1 MNINKLY
8 GLYCPITDELKYIGI
23 TKNNLKQ
30 RLSEHLRKPTNYLT
44 KKWFA
49 ELKKNELKP
58 IIRLIESFDTY
69 EELLQSEINEIKR
82 CRELNIGILNL
93 HDGGSLNP
101 MLGKT
106 HTEESRKKISLAQKG
121 RKMTDEQKEKHRERI
136 KELWSDKEWSEKL
149 RKKISENNK
158 GDKNPNWKGGRFDSI
173 CKCGNKKYFYSI
185 NCFNCRDITGE
196 KNPFFGKTITPENK
210 EKLSQYRKLNNNFIG
225 EQNPNFKYKIEKD
238 ELFDLYII
246 QNKTIKELSVIYNCA
261 INTINKNLRKY
272 NINKPKSNIYNL
284 DVIKIKNHLSNGLSQ
299 VEIGRIFNCSHKT
312 IHRFIKSKKI
322 YGGK

>member
-23 TKNNLKQ
+23 TKNSLKE
-30 RLSEHLRKPTNYLT
+30 RLSGHLRNPTNHLT

-69 EELLQSEINEIKR
+69 EELLQSEINEIKK
-82 CRELNIGILNL
+82 CRELNMAILNI
-93 HDGGSLNP
+93 HDGGTFNP

-106 HTEESRKKISLAQKG
+106 HTEEF
-121 RKMTDEQKEKHRERI
+121 
-136 KELWSDKEWSEKL
+136 

-158 GDKNPNWKGGRFDSI
+158 GDKNPNWKGGRLDSI
-173 CKCGNKKYFYSI
+173 CKCGNKKSFNSI
-185 NCFNCRDITGE
+185 NCINCRDITGE
-196 KNPFFGKTITPENK
+196 KNPFFGKTLTPENK

-238 ELFDLYII
+238 ELFDLYVI
-246 QNKTIKELSVIYNCA
+246 QNKTIKELSVIYNCV

-284 DVIKIKNHLSNGLSQ
+284 DEVKIKDYLSNGLSQ
-299 VEIGRIFNCSHKT
+299 VEIGRIFNCSHKI
-312 IHRFIKSKKI
+312 IHKFIKRKKI
-322 YGGK
+322 YVSK